1 VFVAESQLAEPSPF
15 LNIFIRPRA
24 ASEATYAGVRATIAR
39 LHPSLAFHFHDVGQV
54 RLESI
59 SQDRLMAMLCG
70 AFAIL
75 GAMLATIGV
84 YGVMAYS
91 VARRRNEIGVRLAL
105 GAGGTAILRMI
116 LGEATR
122 VVGVGVAVGGAVA
135 LASSR
140 LAASRLYGLEPWDPL
155 TLTTAIVTLFAVA
168 LLAAF
173 LPAQHASRTDPTA
186 ALRHE

>member
-1 VFVAESQLAEPSPF
+1 
-15 LNIFIRPRA
+15 
-24 ASEATYAGVRATIAR
+24 
-39 LHPSLAFHFHDVGQV
+39 
-54 RLESI
+54 
-59 SQDRLMAMLCG
+59 MAMLCG

-75 GAMLATIGV
+75 GAILATIGV

-105 GAGGTAILRMI
+105 GADPRAILRMV

-122 VVGVGVAVGGAVA
+122 VVGAGVAIGGAVA

-140 LAASRLYGLEPWDPL
+140 LAASELYGLEPWDPL
-155 TLTTAIVTLFAVA
+155 TLTTAIVMLCAVS

-173 LPAQHASRTDPTA
+173 LPAQRASRTNPTA
-186 ALRHE
+186 ALRHD